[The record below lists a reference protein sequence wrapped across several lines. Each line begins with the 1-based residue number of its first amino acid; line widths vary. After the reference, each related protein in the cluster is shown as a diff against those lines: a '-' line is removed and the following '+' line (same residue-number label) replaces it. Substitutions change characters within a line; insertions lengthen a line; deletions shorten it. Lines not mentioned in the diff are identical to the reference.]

1 MNWDDFRI
9 FFEISKTGGLKKA
22 ARSLD
27 MHHTSCARR
36 LSTLEEKLGTRLFD
50 RLPAGYTLTAEGA
63 ALARSMRII
72 QDEFSG
78 IERNLTGKDLK
89 LEGPIKLSLPNG
101 FAQHLLMPDI
111 RKFMDLF
118 PGINLE
124 LNMTYS
130 FSDLANREAD
140 VAIRHVENPPL
151 SLAGSLVGRISWCAY
166 ASETYLETHDPV
178 GKPEGCHW
186 LGWGD
191 PAKHLNWAGKKN
203 FPEVPV
209 RGNLFSD
216 VLQRSA
222 AQNDAGIASLPCYIG
237 DKTAGLRR
245 IPTVKPEPRDM
256 IWVLAHQDMIGN
268 ARVKTLIQFLKE
280 AFASKSHLLEG
291 REEGASG
298 I

>member
-9 FFEISKTGGLKKA
+9 FLEISKTGGLKKA
-22 ARSLD
+22 ARSLN

-36 LSTLEEKLGTRLFD
+36 LSSLEENLGTRLFD

-63 ALARSMRII
+63 ALARSMHII
-72 QDEFSG
+72 QDEFNG
-78 IERNLTGKDLK
+78 IERNLTGKDRK

-111 RKFMDLF
+111 REFMDIY
-118 PGINLE
+118 PGIDLE

-130 FSDLANREAD
+130 FSDLATREAD

-151 SLAGSLVGRISWCAY
+151 SLAGPVVGRIYWCAY
-166 ASETYLETHDPV
+166 ASETYLDKHDPV
-178 GKPEGCHW
+178 REPEGCHW

-203 FPEVPV
+203 FPDVPV

-216 VLQRSA
+216 VLQRTA
-222 AQNDAGIASLPCYIG
+222 AQSNAGIASLPCYIG
-237 DKTAGLRR
+237 DKAAELRR
-245 IPTVKPEPRDM
+245 IPTVKPEPRDT

-268 ARVKTLIQFLKE
+268 ARVKTLIQFLKG

-291 REEGASG
+291 REEGISG
-298 I
+298 